1 MRKFL
6 QQLSRCPA
14 YRPTITNYQ
23 IQLLEHISE
32 FGIDNNLSQLMFD
45 FKEVYDQLVIAKVP
59 KVPFHLDPD
68 ESDQQQTK
76 IKTLQKQNDSYTSL
90 IASLTNQ
97 PNSLE
102 TDFENI
108 IEEFDNSDPTIAKFV
123 KKPK

>member
-1 MRKFL
+1 M
-6 QQLSRCPA
+6 
-14 YRPTITNYQ
+14 
-23 IQLLEHISE
+23 
-32 FGIDNNLSQLMFD
+32 
-45 FKEVYDQLVIAKVP
+45 
-59 KVPFHLDPD
+59 DPD

>member
-68 ESDQQQTK
+68 ES
-76 IKTLQKQNDSYTSL
+76 
-90 IASLTNQ
+90 SLTNQ